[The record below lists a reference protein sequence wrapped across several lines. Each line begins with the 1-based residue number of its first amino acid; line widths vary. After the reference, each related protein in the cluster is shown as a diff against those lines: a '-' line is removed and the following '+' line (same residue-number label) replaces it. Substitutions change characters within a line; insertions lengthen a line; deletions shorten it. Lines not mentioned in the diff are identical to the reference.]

1 MASATKDEPRPV
13 VVEDHRPP
21 RRYRGAPKVPH
32 LTPSERAARGKAA
45 RAEVPRTS
53 HGVVDPPST
62 RPDPVALLEQQG
74 LTRVQDLVPIRY
86 GRMLTSPFAFYRG
99 AAMIM
104 ASDLAST
111 ATTGLRVQACGD
123 AHLSNF
129 GLFASPERQLVF
141 DINDFDETLPGP
153 WEWDVKRLAA
163 SIEIAARGNGFADA
177 ERTAIVLAAV
187 GTYRTAMAS
196 FAGMG
201 NLDVWNAHY
210 GVEDASAQLSAAQR
224 ARVSKASGKL
234 FAKARTKDH
243 LRAFSKL
250 TETVDGEPRFLSD
263 PPLLVPARELA
274 TAEDSGADLEALQQ
288 TIEKALRSYRTTLS
302 SERRRLLEDYR
313 FIELAR
319 KVVGVGS
326 VGTRAW
332 VALFLG
338 RDGNDPLFLQIK
350 EAGASVLEGFAGRSE
365 YTNAGHRV
373 VAGQKLM
380 QTSSDSLLGWQ
391 RVLGFDGQLRDF
403 YVRQLHDWKGSVEI
417 EQMVPAG
424 MTVYAR
430 LCGWT
435 LAKAHARSGDRIAI
449 AAYLGAGDTFD
460 RAIAEFSKAYA
471 DLNDK
476 DYAA

>member
-1 MASATKDEPRPV
+1 MAI
-13 VVEDHRPP
+13 
-21 RRYRGAPKVPH
+21 
-32 LTPSERAARGKAA
+32 AA
-45 RAEVPRTS
+45 
-53 HGVVDPPST
+53 DP
-62 RPDPVALLEQQG
+62 E
-74 LTRVQDLVPIRY
+74 
-86 GRMLTSPFAFYRG
+86 
-99 AAMIM
+99 
-104 ASDLAST
+104 SDL
-111 ATTGLRVQACGD
+111 D
-123 AHLSNF
+123 
-129 GLFASPERQLVF
+129 
-141 DINDFDETLPGP
+141 
-153 WEWDVKRLAA
+153 
-163 SIEIAARGNGFADA
+163 
-177 ERTAIVLAAV
+177 
-187 GTYRTAMAS
+187 
-196 FAGMG
+196 
-201 NLDVWNAHY
+201 
-210 GVEDASAQLSAAQR
+210 
-224 ARVSKASGKL
+224 
-234 FAKARTKDH
+234 
-243 LRAFSKL
+243 
-250 TETVDGEPRFLSD
+250 
-263 PPLLVPARELA
+263 
-274 TAEDSGADLEALQQ
+274 ALQE
-288 TIEKALRSYRTTLS
+288 TIAKALRSYRTTLS

-365 YTNAGHRV
+365 YTNSGHRV

-391 RVLGFDGQLRDF
+391 RVQGLDGQLRDF

-417 EQMVPAG
+417 EQMVPTG

-449 AAYLGAGDTFD
+449 AAYLGGGDTFD

-476 DYAA
+476 DYAALQAAAASGRIEVVSGL